1 MEEDGLSETPGERR
15 ERLEADLE
23 SAKRVLRDALDFV
36 NDDRNL
42 TAKGIAAREELLREV
57 EAIEQDL
64 EAIRQEHRL
73 D

>member
-1 MEEDGLSETPGERR
+1 MAEEDRQK
-15 ERLEADLE
+15 LEAELE

-42 TAKGIAAREELLREV
+42 TEEGIAEREV
-57 EAIEQDL
+57 LRKDL
-64 EAIRQEHRL
+64 EAIRQEHGL